1 MGATAATAENA
12 GAWRC
17 PPTAHVCR
25 GRTWP
30 HPTLVPPLLTPPQPP
45 PPTSPIH
52 PPAHAHTLCARTQ
65 LTPAEYDVLR
75 NWGTEFSGSSPLD
88 KLYKPGTYVCKACNT
103 PLWRSEDKFDSGTGW
118 PSFSDHLP
126 GAIDKTVQLLYLI
139 GDFGCREVRCHHCAS
154 HQGTFSD
161 GPPPTGKRYRQRRR
175 HRLRPEGEP
184 LPKRALR
191 TTSTCALQ
199 LSLPRVSGES
209 PRSLVQKVEST
220 TVLCVTSGVQG
231 ATRGFAA
238 RSPHRIRR

>member
-1 MGATAATAENA
+1 MGARDGGTTAENA

-30 HPTLVPPLLTPPQPP
+30 HLTLVLPPSPRHTHTYTTPPP

-52 PPAHAHTLCARTQ
+52 PPSHAHTLCARTQ

-154 HQGTFSD
+154 HQGHVFTD
-161 GPPPTGKRYRQRRR
+161 GPPPTGKRYCINGVAIDFV
-175 HRLRPEGEP
+175 PEGEP
-184 LPKRALR
+184 LPKVRAADDIDVR
-191 TTSTCALQ
+191 AAA
-199 LSLPRVSGES
+199 
-209 PRSLVQKVEST
+209 
-220 TVLCVTSGVQG
+220 VT
-231 ATRGFAA
+231 A
-238 RSPHRIRR
+238 RE